1 MEDNEQKYVTTS
13 VNITPRQKKIIQEI
27 LNKKLSEVVRKQLDK
42 YLRKEETL
50 NEIEQAISYFQ
61 KDPDVE
67 INSLSDL
74 EDYIKL

>member
-61 KDPDVE
+61 KESRCRDK
-67 INSLSDL
+67 LSKRL
-74 EDYIKL
+74 RGLH

>member
-42 YLRKEETL
+42 YLREDETL

-67 INSLSDL
+67 VNSLSDL
-74 EDYIKL
+74 EDYINL